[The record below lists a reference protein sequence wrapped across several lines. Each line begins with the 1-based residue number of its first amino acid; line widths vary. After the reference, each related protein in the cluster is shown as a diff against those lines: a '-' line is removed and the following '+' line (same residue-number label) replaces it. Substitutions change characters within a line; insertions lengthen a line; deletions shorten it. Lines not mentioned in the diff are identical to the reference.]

1 MAENMDRELG
11 WDDAIEKDSDFI
23 ILKEGDYNFSIT
35 GYDRA
40 RHPGSAKLPPCNKAV
55 VHVHIDSPEGS
66 ATINHNLFLHS
77 KCEGMLSAFFEGI
90 GLKKKGEKITMNWNQ
105 VTGATGRCKVTV
117 RKYTNKDGEERES
130 NQISRFY
137 PKEDKPAF
145 TAGSF

>member
-77 KCEGMLSAFFEGI
+77 KCEKKK
-90 GLKKKGEKITMNWNQ
+90 KKKGRKDHHELEPGDWSYWPLQNN
-105 VTGATGRCKVTV
+105 CPKV
-117 RKYTNKDGEERES
+117 YE
-130 NQISRFY
+130 
-137 PKEDKPAF
+137 
-145 TAGSF
+145 